1 MLRNYFTIAYR
12 NLFKHKAFSL
22 INICGLAVGMA
33 VALLNGLWIW
43 DELSFNTYHQNY
55 NSIARVMKG
64 ASDNGKHYAGQ
75 MHLPLPLVNELKTN
89 YHSHFKHIVTTV
101 QPSDFILS
109 VGEKKISKTGQF
121 IEAGAPEM
129 FTFKMIYGSWA
140 GLQDPHS
147 IMLSASTA
155 KALFGNADPMN
166 QVVVIN
172 NEMNVE
178 VTGVYEDF
186 PHNSQLHEVQFFS
199 PWDLYTSQNPWL
211 KEQGWDNH
219 FVFAYAQMAP
229 HTSFEKVQAS
239 IKDAEMKAIAHIPEW
254 KEEVK
259 YNPEVLLHPMRD
271 WHLFS
276 NFKEGAAEQGPIQFV
291 WLVGIIG
298 AFVLLLAC
306 INFMNLSTAR
316 SEKRAKEVGIR
327 KAVGSLRGQLIKQF
341 LGESLLV
348 VWLSFVLS
356 LLLVKISLPW
366 FNDLAGKQMSILWEN
381 PWFWIASLTFILLT
395 GLLSGSYPA
404 LYLSSFNPVKVL
416 KGTFRTG
423 RMAAVPRKILVVMQ
437 FAISVTLII
446 CTIIVYHQIVFA
458 KNRPV
463 GYTREGLLMVS
474 KKSDDFYGKTQILR
488 SELIKTGVVT
498 EMAESGGKVTELWSN
513 NGGFDWK
520 GKDPNFEAHFA
531 TLTVAPQYGKTVG
544 WQFVAGRDFSE
555 ELATDSSGFVINETA
570 AKYMGLEN
578 PVGEMVRWTNK
589 WYGVDK
595 TFIILG
601 VIKDMVMGSPFE
613 PIKPSIFFLQGNSG
627 WINIKIKPT
636 VSAGEALPKIE
647 AVFKKIIPTAPFDYQ
662 FADDEY
668 AKKFAAEERIGKL
681 ATFFATL
688 AIFISCLGLF
698 GLASFMAEQRTK
710 EIGVRKVLGASIMDL
725 WLLLSKDFVRLVL
738 ISFIVA
744 VPIAWYAMNT
754 WLENFAYR
762 IAISWWIF
770 ALTGVGAMFI
780 ALFTVSWQSV
790 KAALVNPVKS
800 LRNE

>member
-1 MLRNYFTIAYR
+1 
-12 NLFKHKAFSL
+12 
-22 INICGLAVGMA
+22 
-33 VALLNGLWIW
+33 
-43 DELSFNTYHQNY
+43 
-55 NSIARVMKG
+55 
-64 ASDNGKHYAGQ
+64 
-75 MHLPLPLVNELKTN
+75 
-89 YHSHFKHIVTTV
+89 
-101 QPSDFILS
+101 
-109 VGEKKISKTGQF
+109 
-121 IEAGAPEM
+121 
-129 FTFKMIYGSWA
+129 
-140 GLQDPHS
+140 
-147 IMLSASTA
+147 
-155 KALFGNADPMN
+155 
-166 QVVVIN
+166 
-172 NEMNVE
+172 
-178 VTGVYEDF
+178 
-186 PHNSQLHEVQFFS
+186 
-199 PWDLYTSQNPWL
+199 
-211 KEQGWDNH
+211 
-219 FVFAYAQMAP
+219 
-229 HTSFEKVQAS
+229 
-239 IKDAEMKAIAHIPEW
+239 
-254 KEEVK
+254 
-259 YNPEVLLHPMRD
+259 
-271 WHLFS
+271 
-276 NFKEGAAEQGPIQFV
+276 
-291 WLVGIIG
+291 
-298 AFVLLLAC
+298 
-306 INFMNLSTAR
+306 
-316 SEKRAKEVGIR
+316 
-327 KAVGSLRGQLIKQF
+327 
-341 LGESLLV
+341 
-348 VWLSFVLS
+348 
-356 LLLVKISLPW
+356 
-366 FNDLAGKQMSILWEN
+366 
-381 PWFWIASLTFILLT
+381 
-395 GLLSGSYPA
+395 
-404 LYLSSFNPVKVL
+404 
-416 KGTFRTG
+416 
-423 RMAAVPRKILVVMQ
+423 
-437 FAISVTLII
+437 
-446 CTIIVYHQIVFA
+446 
-458 KNRPV
+458 
-463 GYTREGLLMVS
+463 MVS
-474 KKSDDFYGKTQILR
+474 KKSNDFYGKTQILR